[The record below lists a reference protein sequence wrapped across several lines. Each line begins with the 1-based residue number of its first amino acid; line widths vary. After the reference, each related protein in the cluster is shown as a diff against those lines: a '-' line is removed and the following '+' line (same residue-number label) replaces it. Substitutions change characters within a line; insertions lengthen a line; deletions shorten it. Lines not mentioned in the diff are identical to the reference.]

1 MTAFHLGLNQGGAA
15 VGSTMA
21 FCTLTLARLFH
32 GFNCRSSHSIFR
44 IGFSGKLVQSG
55 CISGG
60 CRTPEPGDVC
70 TVPERL
76 FSVAPLT
83 GSQIGLVY
91 LLAVIPTVV
100 IQLTKIVREQRH

>member
-1 MTAFHLGLNQGGAA
+1 MF
-15 VGSTMA
+15 
-21 FCTLTLARLFH
+21 
-32 GFNCRSSHSIFR
+32 
-44 IGFSGKLVQSG
+44 
-55 CISGG
+55 
-60 CRTPEPGDVC
+60 
-70 TVPERL
+70 VPFLERL

>member
-1 MTAFHLGLNQGGAA
+1 
-15 VGSTMA
+15 MA

-44 IGFSGKLVQSG
+44 IGFSGNWYSLGAFLAGVVLLSLVMF
-55 CISGG
+55 
-60 CRTPEPGDVC
+60 
-70 TVPERL
+70 VPFLERL

-100 IQLTKIVREQRH
+100 IQLTKIVREQRLNNAFHQ